1 MYFGE
6 RHFDT
11 LNEFDTLTRRLR
23 RSRTGTLDFLL
34 NYYKQTEKR
43 RVEPVILYPPGIFM
57 KRDKEYFRRLKYFK
71 KMGEDSFKRRGQS
84 LNKYQLVSLVSVLL
98 DESYRK

>member
-1 MYFGE
+1 MNYTETPKKETITMYFGE

-43 RVEPVILYPPGIFM
+43 RVEPVII
-57 KRDKEYFRRLKYFK
+57 
-71 KMGEDSFKRRGQS
+71 
-84 LNKYQLVSLVSVLL
+84 
-98 DESYRK
+98 

>member
-11 LNEFDTLTRRLR
+11 LKEFDHLKKSLR
-23 RSRTGTLDFLL
+23 RSRTGTLDYLL

-43 RVEPVILYPPGIFM
+43 RVQPVILWWLIEIRITLKDLITLEM
-57 KRDKEYFRRLKYFK
+57 LFR
-71 KMGEDSFKRRGQS
+71 
-84 LNKYQLVSLVSVLL
+84 VS
-98 DESYRK
+98 

>member
-1 MYFGE
+1 MNYNEYREYLKNKKLEEQQIKDETPKKETITMYFGE

-23 RSRTGTLDFLL
+23 RSRTGTLDYLL

-43 RVEPVILYPPGIFM
+43 RVEPVIL
-57 KRDKEYFRRLKYFK
+57 
-71 KMGEDSFKRRGQS
+71 
-84 LNKYQLVSLVSVLL
+84 
-98 DESYRK
+98 